1 METTFYGAHVVTV
14 MWLFTISLGDLV
26 SKWCERPQQAVEDL
40 WGKREKYMEDIL
52 AFGPSPVLV
61 KPPWHITGT
70 LSVWKHMAT
79 CTALLSPSRRG
90 WELISFRMN
99 SSRRWSLPLN
109 SLFMPFMTMSGSP
122 WTITQISSS
131 HCLSLDPPS
140 RGRLSNVRGEGRA
153 FVGHFISG
161 PSDGWWAKERKGK
174 WGLQVL
180 VTITVCSSVPSYPNM
195 CSVLCLCLVR
205 VCSQ

>member
-14 MWLFTISLGDLV
+14 MWLFTISLGNLV

-61 KPPWHITGT
+61 KPHWHITGT
-70 LSVWKHMAT
+70 LSVWEHMAT
-79 CTALLSPSRRG
+79 CTALLSPWRRG

-109 SLFMPFMTMSGSP
+109 SLFMPFMTCLAVPEPVHRSVRPIICP
-122 WTITQISSS
+122 WLLPVAKPERSWDIYFWT
-131 HCLSLDPPS
+131 LMFG
-140 RGRLSNVRGEGRA
+140 GRK
-153 FVGHFISG
+153 
-161 PSDGWWAKERKGK
+161 KERGIEDYKCL
-174 WGLQVL
+174 LQ
-180 VTITVCSSVPSYPNM
+180 
-195 CSVLCLCLVR
+195 
-205 VCSQ
+205 